1 MKTNLITEKDIRQ
14 KSYKY
19 NLTQSIRLIDYSLEK
34 PEITRTIIEL
44 FPTEEYRVFNVIINN
59 NIGTAKETWINSTNT
74 KWDTNCKTN
83 DNWNYIEYNLLK
95 ICFNW
100 ITKNTPYSKKMEN
113 DVQYQNYYKFI
124 FDYDKSTI
132 E

>member
-59 NIGTAKETWINSTNT
+59 NIGTAKETWINSTDT

-83 DNWNYIEYNLLK
+83 DKWNYIEYILLK

-113 DVQYQNYYKFI
+113 DVQYQKYYKFI

>member
-19 NLTQSIRLIDYSLEK
+19 HLTQSIRLIDYSLEK

-74 KWDTNCKTN
+74 KWDTICKTN
-83 DNWNYIEYNLLK
+83 DKWNYIEYNLLK

-100 ITKNTPYSKKMEN
+100 ITINTPYSKKMEN
-113 DVQYQNYYKFI
+113 DVQYQKYYKFI